1 MEAIQQNL
9 KFFYEKEGIY
19 NDEIPLLVM
28 NKFISYNNPI
38 TSAEI
43 DQHFFKTNQQ
53 INIQRLFLKIQQ
65 QKVPYITYYKEQLQ
79 EDEFEFLF
87 TKIRHFYQMS
97 IKDFNK
103 IKDYYVKLFQNKEIL
118 REYFIFFGISKDK
131 YFEYNLEFKKSKGT
145 LNDY

>member
-9 KFFYEKEGIY
+9 KYFYEKEGNY
-19 NDEIPLLVM
+19 NDEIPLFII
-28 NKFISYNNPI
+28 NKFISYNNSQ
-38 TSAEI
+38 SASEI
-43 DQHFFKTNQQ
+43 DEHFFKTNPE

-65 QKVPYITYYKEQLQ
+65 QKVPYIPYFKVQEQ

-87 TKIRHFYQMS
+87 VKIRHFYQMS

-103 IKDYYVKLFQNKEIL
+103 IKDYYVQLFKDKEIL
-118 REYFIFFGISKDK
+118 KQYFKFFGIEQSYYETFDVD
-131 YFEYNLEFKKSKGT
+131 FKKSKGT